1 MHILRE
7 ANDLLLIAEPLRSIA
22 ADCLERW
29 ATSGTPYVPGQTDLV
44 IVVEP
49 EDRLSDIAELV
60 DLLIDI
66 DDEEEIPPFEHVTDH
81 GAAYE
86 GVMIL
91 DDDGI
96 GCSLLIQKSAG
107 MDARLLDWCEML
119 VTPAPA
125 D

>member
-7 ANDLLLIAEPLRSIA
+7 ANDLLLIAEPLRAIA
-22 ADCLERW
+22 AECLDRW

-44 IVVEP
+44 ILVEP
-49 EDRLSDIAELV
+49 DDRLSDIADLV
-60 DLLIDI
+60 DLLIDLE
-66 DDEEEIPPFEHVTDH
+66 DEEEVPPFEHVTDH

-86 GVMIL
+86 AVML
-91 DDDGI
+91 FDDDGI

-107 MDARLLDWCEML
+107 MDARLLEWCEML
-119 VTPAPA
+119 VTPAPI

>member
-7 ANDLLLIAEPLRSIA
+7 ANDLLRIAEPLHAIS

-29 ATSGTPYVPGQTDLV
+29 ATSGTPYVPGQTNL
-44 IVVEP
+44 IILVEP

-60 DLLIDI
+60 DLLIDLE
-66 DDEEEIPPFEHVTDH
+66 DEEEVPPFEHVTDH
-81 GAAYE
+81 GACFEA
-86 GVMIL
+86 VMIF

-96 GCSLLIQKSAG
+96 GCSLLVPKSVDI
-107 MDARLLDWCEML
+107 DARLLEWCEML

>member
-7 ANDLLLIAEPLRSIA
+7 ANDLLMIAEPLRAIA
-22 ADCLERW
+22 AECLDRW
-29 ATSGTPYVPGQTDLV
+29 AISGTPYVPGQTDLV
-44 IVVEP
+44 ILVEP
-49 EDRLSDIAELV
+49 DDRLSDIADLV
-60 DLLIDI
+60 DLLIDLE
-66 DDEEEIPPFEHVTDH
+66 DEDEVPPFEHVTDH

-86 GVMIL
+86 ALMIF

-96 GCSLLIQKSAG
+96 GCSLLIPKSAG
-107 MDARLLDWCEML
+107 IDARLLDWCEML